1 MRSNAEPARGRPAAG
16 ALRRLRRRTSRWKR
30 RAHDALVAALI
41 AASAAEMPA
50 VAVAQ
55 MGQMGMAPATG
66 IANRAVQGFKGLN
79 ENGPGIL
86 YYGVNAADRGL
97 GYVGSYMTLGGFVPG
112 FQDDLGG
119 QWAADLRGHLSVNG
133 GFFSNVG
140 AVRKQFLGGSLLG
153 IGVYWDY
160 DGDLNQYSS
169 STITDTSGSYVF
181 GGGQVYNQVG
191 ISGEW
196 LTDFGNLRS
205 NGYIPVGTTAEYT
218 GPFVGNSLLCEN
230 GVNAGLAGTDL
241 EVGAYIPGLTDWA
254 GMISVG
260 GYAYGNARYNLPNGQ
275 DVVPWFGGVYTR
287 LDMTFIENWDFSLQ
301 ANNDSYF
308 DWTGFARLTY
318 RMGGSR
324 RRNVPDQM
332 EQPMMRNEHIVRAH
346 RTPEVAINPET
357 GTPWRVFHV
366 DNSNAGAG
374 VGAGTAAS
382 PYTALNSAQAA
393 ATNPYDIV
401 YVHAGNSGVNPYITP
416 AAGYSFNA
424 VNQYLIGQGSMI
436 ALPTVSC
443 GATTLFAS
451 PAGNPANP
459 IITNPI
465 GPAIVANQPGTVVSH
480 LQITG
485 SPIGISDGAGMAA
498 PGVVTISDVIISG
511 GSALAQRGVEISN
524 STGTFNLDRVQLSNL
539 SNGGVV
545 LAAAGGTVAVT
556 NSSFTNIDG
565 QSFAVTGSNA
575 SGSVSNSTF
584 TNAIGT
590 AVEAAGAGSR
600 VVLASS
606 TLADTT
612 GVAVR
617 ASGNGSNVQV
627 SDTRIVSSGSLA
639 PDSAVVASGVGAA
652 VRVDRSI
659 ITAAFSN
666 NSTDGDALVASGR
679 GSAITFNDSRLDRAG
694 GNGAVV
700 TGSGAQL
707 YVTGSSTITNS
718 QADGIQVT
726 GTNAKLLVQDSTISN
741 SGADG
746 INLDGAT
753 STAMQA
759 TILRST
765 ISQSGNAGITAT
777 NVTGTGSVV
786 QVYGSTINGA
796 LLSGITAEDANIDV
810 GRDPTVRNGS
820 ATTITNT
827 GQTGVNVDGD
837 SLVQVADTA
846 ISAVSIGI
854 NASNGVFGSTT
865 QLTALNNTISV
876 SGSGSG
882 SGIALGAVSGTAIG
896 DFAITSARV
905 LSNRITTQS
914 GTGISLAVVNT
925 SSTSRPAVLR
935 ISDAFDARE
944 LSGRNF
950 GTGVIETPTPSN
962 PWIQYGAP
970 RPALPPSPPI
980 ITTP

>member
-160 DGDLNQYSS
+160 DGDLNQYSNT
-169 STITDTSGSYVF
+169 TITDTSGSYVF

-260 GYAYGNARYNLPNGQ
+260 GYAYGNSRYDLADGQ
-275 DVVPWFGGVYTR
+275 DAVPWFGGVYTR

-357 GTPWRVFHV
+357 GPPWRVFHV

-424 VNQYLIGQGSMI
+424 VNWPGEHDR
-436 ALPTVSC
+436 
-443 GATTLFAS
+443 
-451 PAGNPANP
+451 PA
-459 IITNPI
+459 
-465 GPAIVANQPGTVVSH
+465 H
-480 LQITG
+480 
-485 SPIGISDGAGMAA
+485 
-498 PGVVTISDVIISG
+498 GVVWRHDPVRQPSRKPGLSDHHEPHRPG
-511 GSALAQRGVEISN
+511 DRGQPARHGRGPSADHRLTDRDQRRCGNGRARRGDHLRRDHQRRQRPGAAGRRDLE
-524 STGTFNLDRVQLSNL
+524 LDRHVQP
-539 SNGGVV
+539 
-545 LAAAGGTVAVT
+545 
-556 NSSFTNIDG
+556 
-565 QSFAVTGSNA
+565 
-575 SGSVSNSTF
+575 
-584 TNAIGT
+584 
-590 AVEAAGAGSR
+590 R
-600 VVLASS
+600 
-606 TLADTT
+606 
-612 GVAVR
+612 
-617 ASGNGSNVQV
+617 
-627 SDTRIVSSGSLA
+627 
-639 PDSAVVASGVGAA
+639 
-652 VRVDRSI
+652 
-659 ITAAFSN
+659 
-666 NSTDGDALVASGR
+666 
-679 GSAITFNDSRLDRAG
+679 
-694 GNGAVV
+694 
-700 TGSGAQL
+700 
-707 YVTGSSTITNS
+707 
-718 QADGIQVT
+718 
-726 GTNAKLLVQDSTISN
+726 
-741 SGADG
+741 
-746 INLDGAT
+746 
-753 STAMQA
+753 
-759 TILRST
+759 
-765 ISQSGNAGITAT
+765 
-777 NVTGTGSVV
+777 
-786 QVYGSTINGA
+786 
-796 LLSGITAEDANIDV
+796 
-810 GRDPTVRNGS
+810 
-820 ATTITNT
+820 
-827 GQTGVNVDGD
+827 
-837 SLVQVADTA
+837 
-846 ISAVSIGI
+846 
-854 NASNGVFGSTT
+854 
-865 QLTALNNTISV
+865 
-876 SGSGSG
+876 
-882 SGIALGAVSGTAIG
+882 
-896 DFAITSARV
+896 
-905 LSNRITTQS
+905 
-914 GTGISLAVVNT
+914 
-925 SSTSRPAVLR
+925 
-935 ISDAFDARE
+935 
-944 LSGRNF
+944 
-950 GTGVIETPTPSN
+950 
-962 PWIQYGAP
+962 P
-970 RPALPPSPPI
+970 RPAFEPLEWRRGARRSRWNGRGDELVLHEHRRPVIRRDWKQRQRVGLELHVHQCDWHSGGGRWGRIARRPGELDLG
-980 ITTP
+980 